1 MTPITVI
8 IPTYNRAEVVGMA
21 IRSVLEQTSPAAEI
35 IVVDD
40 GSKDDTPE
48 SLASFGD
55 AITVIRKENAG
66 LSAARNTGIAAAKT
80 EWVAFLDDDDEFIPE
95 RLEIAAE
102 GIAAHPEIGVHLVNT
117 QIEEDGGK
125 THDLFAL
132 REMPCGQQMVVRRP
146 LEWVLKGCFFAQSL
160 VVRRSV
166 VESAG
171 LFRDTLYED
180 MDLYVRLTQ
189 ETPWLIDGRAALRL
203 IRRDDGG
210 AMSEE
215 WRQKPI
221 GRCEA
226 LVAIHRAALA
236 LPEINQDERSM
247 TEQRLG
253 TYLFELGRAQIG
265 AGEDAAAKA
274 NFREARENFKE
285 PVSRAKALGAYTG
298 GGLFLQVFDRLN
310 WKQKGLVR

>member
-1 MTPITVI
+1 MSPITVI
-8 IPTYNRAEVVGMA
+8 IPTYNRAKVVGMA
-21 IRSVLEQTSPAAEI
+21 IRSVLAQTSSAAEI

-40 GSKDDTPE
+40 GSMDDTQE

-55 AITVIRKENAG
+55 AITVIHQENAG
-66 LSAARNTGIAAAKT
+66 LSAARNTGIAVAKT
-80 EWVAFLDDDDEFIPE
+80 EWVAFLDDDDEFAPE
-95 RLEIAAE
+95 RLAIAVE
-102 GIAAHPEIGVHLVNT
+102 GIAAHPEISVHLTNT
-117 QIEEDGGK
+117 QIVEDGGE

-132 REMPCGQQMVVRRP
+132 REMPCGQQMVVPRP

-180 MDLYVRLTQ
+180 MDLYVRLTE
-189 ETPWLIDGRAALRL
+189 ETPWLIDGRASLRL
-203 IRRDDGG
+203 IRREDGG

-226 LVAIHRAALA
+226 LVAIHRAALG
-236 LPEINQDERSM
+236 LPGINQDERAM
-247 TEQRLG
+247 AEHRLG

-265 AGEDAAAKA
+265 TGQDAAAKK
-274 NFREARENFKE
+274 NFREARANFKE
-285 PVSRAKALGAYTG
+285 PVSRVKALGAYTCG
-298 GGLFLQVFDRLN
+298 SLFLQVFDRLN